1 MSELNLGLLV
11 ALIVVLLL
19 VFFYPAVRRL
29 KLTKPASQREENVR
43 LYRRRVAE
51 LEAQDVPESQ
61 RAALQLELDRELL
74 ASDLEAVGYEA
85 VSGKRLRYSGA
96 LVAILLAVILILLLY
111 QRWGAGS
118 EVRATELLE
127 LSTRGALATEEYTE
141 LERVLEQATLRQPEN
156 LEWVFLHGRLL
167 EAERRY
173 GEAALV
179 YAGLLDRLPEDRTQ
193 DRAAIM
199 TSLVQAQFFS
209 NGRRADEGMY
219 ATLKQAIELVPD
231 ERKSLGLAGIMAYE
245 LGYFRESIEHWRRV
259 WEQLP
264 ADSMEA
270 RTIANGITRAASEL
284 QAQGETVDVRF
295 LIPPRIAVEVS
306 LSDEAKASVPDTA
319 FVFVIARQPEGPPL
333 PLAVQR
339 LLVSHLPYTVVLD
352 NTTAMAEGMNLG
364 SVDEVTVT
372 ARVSLTGQPMAQ
384 PGDWQGSVSGV
395 RTRGAEAVSVMIDQE
410 IIDQA
415 IKP

>member
-1 MSELNLGLLV
+1 
-11 ALIVVLLL
+11 
-19 VFFYPAVRRL
+19 
-29 KLTKPASQREENVR
+29 
-43 LYRRRVAE
+43 
-51 LEAQDVPESQ
+51 
-61 RAALQLELDRELL
+61 
-74 ASDLEAVGYEA
+74 
-85 VSGKRLRYSGA
+85 
-96 LVAILLAVILILLLY
+96 
-111 QRWGAGS
+111 
-118 EVRATELLE
+118 
-127 LSTRGALATEEYTE
+127 
-141 LERVLEQATLRQPEN
+141 
-156 LEWVFLHGRLL
+156 
-167 EAERRY
+167 
-173 GEAALV
+173 
-179 YAGLLDRLPEDRTQ
+179 
-193 DRAAIM
+193 M

-245 LGYFRESIEHWRRV
+245 LGYYRESIEHWRRV
-259 WEQLP
+259 WEKLP

-295 LIPPRIAVEVS
+295 LIPSRIAIEVS

-364 SVDEVTVT
+364 SVDKVTVT

-395 RTRGAEAVSVMIDQE
+395 RTRGAEAVSVMIDQV
-410 IIDQA
+410 